1 VASAQEAEFRAMFI
15 DQANPKIHLPL
26 GPEPCP
32 DVVRQQVERICEA
45 SDFAHSERLKR
56 FLRFIVDETL
66 SGRGDRLKAYAIA
79 LSVFERDQS
88 FDPQADPIVR
98 IEAGRL
104 RRALEH
110 YYFTDGIHDPVS
122 ITVPKG
128 CYVPQFAWRTVEIPV
143 RLPEHVDADAA
154 DDADD
159 PQPASAAFDLR
170 ARRHWAAALVAG
182 LAVALLAGIAVSS
195 GWRNTGAAPA
205 RPMILV
211 VPFVSAGE
219 TSSAALMAAGLTG
232 AMIDTLVGERGLRV
246 MGRETT
252 RWAQS
257 DLSFSV
263 LRKDYGLTHV
273 LEGDVLAQNGRVTIS
288 ARLVDAQTHAILW
301 VSRYERGATTALAD
315 VEADIG
321 AKVLATLGHPGE
333 ELSPSARGVDGLAAG
348 QVAWD
353 AYACKLRFY
362 QYRADMT
369 PENHAGVRQ
378 CLEATVGRMPK
389 DAGAWGMLSLVL
401 IDDLRGAAGD
411 GGDRAATLARA
422 KQAAATA
429 VSLSPGDA
437 RALEADA
444 LALYFSGKPAEGR
457 AAAEQA
463 MAASP
468 NDPEV
473 LGEVGPRIAQA
484 GEWDEGRRLLL
495 QAIALNPA
503 NAGYY
508 AGHLAFIAYMQ
519 GDIAAAADFIRR
531 TNANQFATR
540 SLVEAIIAAEMGD
553 SDGAAAARDRFVAV
567 VPGFMGRLDEEIA
580 SRNMTSA
587 DADRLRKGLA
597 KAGF

>member
-1 VASAQEAEFRAMFI
+1 MFI

-26 GPEPCP
+26 GSEPCP
-32 DVVRQQVERICEA
+32 DVVREQVERICEA

-110 YYFTDGIHDPVS
+110 YYFTDGVHDPVS

-128 CYVPQFAWRTVEIPV
+128 CYVPHFAWRTVEIPIG
-143 RLPEHVDADAA
+143 LPQHVGADAA
-154 DDADD
+154 DEADG
-159 PQPASAAFDLR
+159 PRPSSIAFAHRAGLR
-170 ARRHWAAALVAG
+170 RRGGWAAVLFAA
-182 LAVALLAGIAVSS
+182 LAVALLAVIAVST
-195 GWRNTGAAPA
+195 GWRNTGTAPA

-211 VPFVSAGE
+211 VPFLSAGE
-219 TSSAALMAAGLTG
+219 TSSALVASGLTG

-273 LEGDVLAQNGRVTIS
+273 LEGDVLAQNGKVTIS

-301 VSRYERGATTALAD
+301 VRRYERGATTALAD

-321 AKVLATLGHPGE
+321 AKVLATLGRPGE
-333 ELSPSARGVDGLAAG
+333 EQTLAARGGDGLAAG

-389 DAGAWGMLSLVL
+389 DAGAWGMLSLIL

-422 KQAAATA
+422 KEAAATA
-429 VSLSPGDA
+429 VSLAPGDA
-437 RALEADA
+437 RALEAHA

-484 GEWDEGRRLLL
+484 GEWEKGRQLLL
-495 QAIALNPA
+495 QAMALNPA

-519 GDIAAAADFIRR
+519 GDIGAAAEFIGR

-540 SLVEAIIAAEMGD
+540 SLVEAIIAAELGD
-553 SDGAAAARDRFVAV
+553 PERTAAARERFVAV
-567 VPGFMGRLDEEIA
+567 VPGFMSRLDEEIA
-580 SRNMTSA
+580 SRNMISA